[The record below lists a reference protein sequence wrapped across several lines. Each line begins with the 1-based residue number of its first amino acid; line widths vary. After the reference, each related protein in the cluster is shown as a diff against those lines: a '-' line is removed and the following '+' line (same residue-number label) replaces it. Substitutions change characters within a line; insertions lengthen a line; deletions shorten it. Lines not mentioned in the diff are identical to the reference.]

1 MKKIGLIIAREYL
14 TRVKKKSFIILTLL
28 GPILIATL
36 AILPAIIATNT
47 EKNMKVMVVDDNE
60 FFINK
65 LEDSEHTTF
74 SYRSGEIEK
83 IKSEAF
89 DNGYNAVLHILK
101 GSQALKSNLY
111 YKDPPTLDFTS
122 NVESQI
128 NKMLFDQIL
137 IDSFRIAPSQ
147 FTHIKELTRVSIR
160 SIQIDEHGSE
170 QERSA
175 EISSI
180 IGMILGFMIYLFIL
194 LYAGQVLRSVLEEKT
209 NRIVE
214 ILISS
219 VKPIQLMM
227 GKIIGVAMVG
237 LTQFAIWV
245 IFAFVII
252 GGIGFAFPDLF
263 TSSTNIEQVAVATN
277 TELIENQNATTIT
290 STSIFNEID
299 QYFNVEFST
308 LIFCF
313 IFYFIMGYLIYSALY
328 ASLGSVV
335 DNETDSQQFTMPV
348 TIPLLLTLIL
358 ITPISNDPNGSL
370 AIWMSM
376 IPLTSPITMLIRL
389 PHGVPLPQLIISMA
403 LTIIFFLFIAWLAGK
418 IYRIGILMYGKK
430 ITYRDIFKWIK
441 NK

>member
-263 TSSTNIEQVAVATN
+263 TSSTNIEQVTVATN